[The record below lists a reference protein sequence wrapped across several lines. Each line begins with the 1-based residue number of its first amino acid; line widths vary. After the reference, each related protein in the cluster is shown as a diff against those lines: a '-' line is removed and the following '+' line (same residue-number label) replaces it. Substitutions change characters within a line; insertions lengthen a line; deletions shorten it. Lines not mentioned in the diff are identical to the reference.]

1 MPRRTGA
8 LLNFIRPFLAM
19 AMIEQAHHCSSGLT
33 KTFFDL
39 IEEYLTG
46 VTLRSRAAEN
56 RTLELGWRDGQTAAL
71 TPRRTGV
78 VL

>member
-1 MPRRTGA
+1 MMGGVA

-39 IEEYLTG
+39 VEEYRG
-46 VTLRSRAAEN
+46 RGDAPQPSCGEQDLRA
-56 RTLELGWRDGQTAAL
+56 GMDGQTA
-71 TPRRTGV
+71 G
-78 VL
+78 

>member
-1 MPRRTGA
+1 MEGWTDGGLTPRRTGA

-33 KTFFDL
+33 KTFFDQV
-39 IEEYLTG
+39 EEYLTW

-56 RTLELGWRDGQTAAL
+56 RTLEAA
-71 TPRRTGV
+71 GGGG
-78 VL
+78 